1 MNYLKERRE
10 VLDAAREISAS
21 RMVIG
26 TWGNVSVKVADQ
38 ALMLI
43 TPSGMNYKSMTIDDI
58 ILVDMSGN
66 IVDGLWKPSS
76 ESPLHAEI
84 YQNRPDA
91 AAIVHVHST
100 YATVFAAARQ
110 NIPVILEET
119 AQVIGHEIL
128 TAPYAASGTS
138 ELADNAV
145 KTLGTGKAVLLAN
158 HGLVGVG
165 KNVSEALTV
174 CYITEETARV
184 ALFASSLGKVY
195 SLSSEEVSILNRN
208 FRHYGQQKN

>member
-10 VLDAAREISAS
+10 VLDTAREISAS

-26 TWGNVSVKVADQ
+26 TWGNVSVKVGDQ

-43 TPSGMNYKSMTIDDI
+43 TPSGMKYKSMTIDDI

-66 IVDGLWKPSS
+66 IVDGPWKPSS
-76 ESPLHAEI
+76 ESPLHAAI
-84 YQNRPDA
+84 YQNRPDV

-110 NIPVILEET
+110 SIPVILEET

-128 TAPYAASGTS
+128 TAPYAACGTS
-138 ELADNAV
+138 ALADNAV
-145 KTLGTGKAVLLAN
+145 KTLGAGRAILLAN

-165 KNVSEALTV
+165 KSVSEALTV

-184 ALFASSLGKVY
+184 TLLANSLGKVY

-208 FRHYGQQKN
+208 FSSYGQQKN